1 MTASRLLPL
10 LTFVAFIAA
19 FLPSAEA
26 RLLGK
31 RGWGS
36 NVTKTE
42 RSEKSQPARKG
53 FFDRR
58 KAKAAK
64 TAAKPKPAK
73 PAPQV
78 AATKPVKRTAKPAP
92 TSRPAPTRVA
102 TRTAKPAPSVSR
114 VAKSTKKPERKRLL
128 ARIFAPDPTLAAA
141 ARPTNQRAL
150 SRVEPPKKKKTLPPG
165 APNANQSAPKINHGL
180 IAKSSKSQ
188 ASVTVNIGRQRA
200 YVYIG
205 GQVAVDTPIST
216 ARPGKRTPR
225 GTFRVGERVAQ
236 GKISTIYHVSMPY
249 WMRLGS
255 SMYGMHAGYLPGY
268 PASAGCIRMPYSA
281 AQAVYKST
289 GHGTRVKIY

>member
-10 LTFVAFIAA
+10 LTFAAFIAA
-19 FLPSAEA
+19 SLPDADA
-26 RLLGK
+26 RLFGK

-42 RSEKSQPARKG
+42 RSEQSQPARKG

-58 KAKAAK
+58 NAKASAR
-64 TAAKPKPAK
+64 TAAKPKPA
-73 PAPQV
+73 PRQV
-78 AATKPVKRTAKPAP
+78 AAIKPAKRTVKPAA

-102 TRTAKPAPSVSR
+102 TRTTKPAPSVSR
-114 VAKSTKKPERKRLL
+114 VAKSTKKPERTRLL

-188 ASVTVNIGRQRA
+188 ASVTVNIARQRA

-205 GQVAVDTPIST
+205 GQVAIDTPIST

-281 AQAVYKST
+281 AQAVYKAT